1 MEIDIE
7 YKKED
12 FKINDL
18 VKKSS
23 DKKSL
28 SELVG
33 ERLVELYKP
42 KDEKKK

>member
-1 MEIDIE
+1 MEIDVE
-7 YKKED
+7 DKKED

-23 DKKSL
+23 DEKSL
-28 SELVG
+28 SELVS
-33 ERLVELYKP
+33 ERLIDLYKP